1 MGNTII
7 ITNRLI
13 WIDWAKALAITLVVF
28 GHTPIEKGNFLQNY
42 IVVFHMPLFFF
53 ISGFLT
59 KEEFFSK
66 ITLKKYWNTLIIPYF
81 CYNIIFYPYW
91 VVRHSIDYPYAGW
104 YDYIKPIIGTF
115 MLQHKTAYY
124 ESLNGVTWFIV
135 SLLIMKIILAICNKY
150 KKGGLFIILLS
161 ICTTCFYIVNEAF
174 RFVTDL
180 PFVGFTKCCAFF
192 YLGFYCKQKNYIYT
206 DYQKKDIFI
215 CLLGIISSIYFFSI
229 FRNGTS
235 IVEYGILYWLICLS
249 AIWGILSLCKLLNK
263 VHFTA
268 IDNISIGTI
277 VIMGLHRMFIGAT
290 NYGISML
297 FGIQREIVYPL
308 ITAIL
313 IALFFVALEYPIII
327 FFKNNFP
334 FMLGKNRIQKC

>member
-1 MGNTII
+1 
-7 ITNRLI
+7 
-13 WIDWAKALAITLVVF
+13 
-28 GHTPIEKGNFLQNY
+28 
-42 IVVFHMPLFFF
+42 
-53 ISGFLT
+53 
-59 KEEFFSK
+59 
-66 ITLKKYWNTLIIPYF
+66 
-81 CYNIIFYPYW
+81 
-91 VVRHSIDYPYAGW
+91 
-104 YDYIKPIIGTF
+104 
-115 MLQHKTAYY
+115 ML
-124 ESLNGVTWFIV
+124 
-135 SLLIMKIILAICNKY
+135 
-150 KKGGLFIILLS
+150 
-161 ICTTCFYIVNEAF
+161 
-174 RFVTDL
+174 
-180 PFVGFTKCCAFF
+180 FF

-215 CLLGIISSIYFFSI
+215 CLIGIISSIYFFSI